1 MTVLELR
8 GVVKSFDDHT
18 GIRRVLDGV
27 DLTVEAGEIVALTGR
42 SGSGKTTLLTV
53 VAGFEPP
60 DEGTVALLEGPA
72 EHRPWGDLAIL
83 PQSLALLTELT
94 ISENVLLPL
103 RLAGRTSVTR
113 PGAGTDVDV
122 LFERLG
128 IAHLADRYPGEVS
141 LGEQQRAALARA
153 VVVGPR
159 LLVADEPVSHQNRAF
174 ADVMMWLLVD
184 LAASGTACL
193 LATHDEAAVE
203 RAHRVLELHDGRI
216 HGARCPIA

>member
-1 MTVLELR
+1 MLELR
-8 GVVKSFDDHT
+8 HVVKSFDDHT

-27 DLTVEAGEIVALTGR
+27 DLTVDAGEIVALTGR

-60 DEGTVALLEGPA
+60 DSGTVALLEGPA
-72 EHRPWGDLAIL
+72 EHRPWADLAIL

-103 RLAGRTSVTR
+103 RLGAE
-113 PGAGTDVDV
+113 PGADVDA
-122 LFERLG
+122 LLERLG

-153 VVVGPR
+153 VVVAPR

-203 RAHRVLELHDGRI
+203 RAGRVLELHDGRVKE
-216 HGARCPIA
+216 P